1 MKNGNRYTVGE
12 YLGEGMFG
20 MVMEISNQKN
30 EKFAAKMIKAT
41 KDKPEV
47 LKIELDMMEKIAAD
61 PHESILQLIAV

>member
-1 MKNGNRYTVGE
+1 MGRDTVGE